1 MIPGRNICDSSPYA
15 KKSSFVERG
24 VHSEVRNRRIGVGTC
39 HTLPA
44 LEHCLPANINFLSCL
59 FGALT
64 TRGGREV
71 TFHEISQ
78 PTLFQSDFCKMP
90 QFFLKCSAV
99 CRRADFRQISRS
111 SRNNANSSKFRKNIN
126 QKSPM

>member
-59 FGALT
+59 FGGINDS
-64 TRGGREV
+64 RGKGGHFSRN
-71 TFHEISQ
+71 Q
-78 PTLFQSDFCKMP
+78 PTNPFSIG
-90 QFFLKCSAV
+90 FLQNASIFLEM
-99 CRRADFRQISRS
+99 FRSL
-111 SRNNANSSKFRKNIN
+111 
-126 QKSPM
+126 